1 MGMGFEQQGL
11 VKNALH
17 KHKGLNKVIYF
28 GWRIYDDEKV
38 G

>member
-1 MGMGFEQQGL
+1 MGMELEQWGL
-11 VKNALH
+11 VKKELH